1 MQFFLQIKKIPSSC
15 KPPMTSSRCPC
26 NSSSQLK
33 KKFLLHVSRQY
44 QFSPSQ
50 TPVSFIVSLVEE
62 ILETIAEQFH
72 KEESTQPIYQA
83 KIW

>member
-1 MQFFLQIKKIPSSC
+1 MQFFLPI
-15 KPPMTSSRCPC
+15 
-26 NSSSQLK
+26 K

-62 ILETIAEQFH
+62 ILETIAERFY